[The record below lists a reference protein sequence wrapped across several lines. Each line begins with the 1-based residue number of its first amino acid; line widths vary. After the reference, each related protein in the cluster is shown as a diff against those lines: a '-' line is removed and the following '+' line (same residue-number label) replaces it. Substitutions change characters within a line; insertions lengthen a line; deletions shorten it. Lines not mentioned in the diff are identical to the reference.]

1 MATKIQLRR
10 DTAANWTST
19 NPTLSSGEIGFETN
33 TGKFKI
39 GNGSSVWSALD
50 YFLDSSD
57 LSGYLTA
64 SSAST
69 TYLTQASASTSYLTQ
84 ASASTTYQA
93 KDADLTAIA
102 GLTSAADRLPYFT
115 GSGTASLATFTTFGR
130 SIIDD
135 TDASDART
143 TLGLGTIA
151 TEAAANYLTTS
162 SASTTYLTQSSA
174 STTYLTATTPQVVL
188 SAITSNYTL
197 DLSDSNDFIPIN
209 ASASVTVT
217 VPADNT
223 VNFPVGTRIDMVQ
236 LGAGQVTVAGQTNGA
251 QTSLVRSTPG
261 AKFRAQYSGA
271 TLVKISTNLW
281 SLVGDLAT

>member
-10 DTAANWTST
+10 DTSANWTST

-39 GNGSSVWSALD
+39 GNGSSAWSALD

-69 TYLTQASASTSYLTQ
+69 TYLTQASASTTYLTQ
-84 ASASTTYQA
+84 ASASTTY
-93 KDADLTAIA
+93 
-102 GLTSAADRLPYFT
+102 
-115 GSGTASLATFTTFGR
+115 
-130 SIIDD
+130 
-135 TDASDART
+135 
-143 TLGLGTIA
+143 
-151 TEAAANYLTTS
+151 
-162 SASTTYLTQSSA
+162 
-174 STTYLTATTPQVVL
+174 LTATSPQTVL
-188 SAITSNYTL
+188 SAVTSNYTL
-197 DLSDSNDFIPIN
+197 ALTDSNDFIPLN
-209 ASASVTVT
+209 SSAPFTIT

>member
-1 MATKIQLRR
+1 MSTKIQLRR
-10 DTAANWTST
+10 DTSANWTSA
-19 NPTLSSGEIGFETN
+19 NPTLFSGEIGFETN

-69 TYLTQASASTSYLTQ
+69 TYLTQASAST
-84 ASASTTYQA
+84 
-93 KDADLTAIA
+93 
-102 GLTSAADRLPYFT
+102 
-115 GSGTASLATFTTFGR
+115 
-130 SIIDD
+130 
-135 TDASDART
+135 
-143 TLGLGTIA
+143 
-151 TEAAANYLTTS
+151 
-162 SASTTYLTQSSA
+162 
-174 STTYLTATTPQVVL
+174 TYLTATTPQVVL

-197 DLSDSNDFIPIN
+197 ALSDSNGFIPLN
-209 ASASVTVT
+209 SSAAFIIT
-217 VPADNT
+217 VPADNN

-236 LGAGQVTVAGQTNGA
+236 LGAGQVTVGGQINGG
-251 QTSLVRSTPG
+251 QQSLVRSTPG

>member
-10 DTAANWTST
+10 DTSANWTSL
-19 NPTLSSGEIGFETN
+19 NPTLSAGEVGFETN

-39 GNGSSVWSALD
+39 GNGSSLWSALD

-57 LSGYLTA
+57 LSAYLTVA
-64 SSAST
+64 SAST
-69 TYLTQASASTSYLTQ
+69 TYLTQASAST
-84 ASASTTYQA
+84 
-93 KDADLTAIA
+93 
-102 GLTSAADRLPYFT
+102 
-115 GSGTASLATFTTFGR
+115 
-130 SIIDD
+130 
-135 TDASDART
+135 
-143 TLGLGTIA
+143 
-151 TEAAANYLTTS
+151 
-162 SASTTYLTQSSA
+162 
-174 STTYLTATTPQVVL
+174 TYLTATSPQVVL
-188 SAITSNYTL
+188 SAVTSNYTL
-197 DLSDSNDFIPIN
+197 ALTDSNDFIPLTSS
-209 ASASVTVT
+209 SAFTIT

-236 LGAGQVTVAGQTNGA
+236 LGTGQVTVAGQTNGA